1 MNQNRLL
8 ENRRLGLVFDLD
20 NTLMEQT
27 DDLENTIATSF
38 GIPDIYQIQFER
50 RGKLTSHL
58 IILRP
63 GIKQVLEELA
73 KLYDLSIY
81 TNGIREYAEAVIR
94 IIDPSRVIFGSRII
108 ARDDVPENGKSVF
121 FSNFAPASKDIS
133 YVLPGL
139 ERMGVVVD
147 DSVEVWKDREIVIR
161 VPQFRFWK
169 TFSQCYQRLT
179 AEKITEEKVR
189 RETMFRA
196 ISPIINNGCMSIVRD
211 TLLQIHTRFYHHNH
225 AQQARQL
232 TTSVGEIMCTMR
244 SSLFR
249 NCVIYLDGSLHVI
262 VLSPTR

>member
-1 MNQNRLL
+1 MHSYL
-8 ENRRLGLVFDLD
+8 F
-20 NTLMEQT
+20 
-27 DDLENTIATSF
+27 IACR
-38 GIPDIYQIQFER
+38 YQIQFER

-81 TNGIREYAEAVIR
+81 TVRMVIDTQSQNGIREYAEAVIR

-189 RETMFRA
+189 RET
-196 ISPIINNGCMSIVRD
+196 SGD
-211 TLLQIHTRFYHHNH
+211 Q
-225 AQQARQL
+225 
-232 TTSVGEIMCTMR
+232 R
-244 SSLFR
+244 SR
-249 NCVIYLDGSLHVI
+249 
-262 VLSPTR
+262 